1 MVHIESSQRC
11 DHHIS
16 DYKAEINIADYK
28 ETTSE
33 IKLNAVEASVED
45 VSPVFE
51 KDAVTFS
58 ASIKGPSKPSSVVLV
73 HKGEI
78 SPCLSIIF
86 PQIHYTLSIIVVNE
100 KQRAKK

>member
-1 MVHIESSQRC
+1 M
-11 DHHIS
+11 
-16 DYKAEINIADYK
+16 NIASFQ

-33 IKLNAVEASVED
+33 IKLNAVEATVEN

-51 KDAVTFS
+51 KEAVTFS

-78 SPCLSIIF
+78 SSKPCTTFCAVSNLK
-86 PQIHYTLSIIVVNE
+86 Y
-100 KQRAKK
+100 K